1 MFSFISSLQFVQ
13 KLKEKCVDAKRVI
26 KSCTSKKD
34 NHCNGQK
41 YYRTNNDLQNTTLHR
56 GRSRGGG
63 AHLARAPPRIGKNM
77 IFWRKIVI
85 FHTKYQKKNSRLPP
99 LGAIFLS
106 APPPPNLKS
115 WIRLATN

>member
-26 KSCTSKKD
+26 KSCTSKKG

-85 FHTKYQKKNSRLPP
+85 FHTKYHKN
-99 LGAIFLS
+99 F
-106 APPPPNLKS
+106 APPSARCNFFKCAPPNLKS